1 MSPTPLLVDS
11 RPQLALDG
19 RRAERLEADLIRLE
33 THADSSGLA
42 RLEAVFLNWDS
53 KEPGGAVDFV
63 HFDRQEVDFGRQLR
77 VSFAVEEQ
85 PRVVFEGLV
94 SGMGADFS
102 ELRPP
107 EFTLLAE
114 DRLLGLQLRERTRLS
129 EASSDAAI
137 VARIAGD
144 AGFSS
149 QVEGGEGRQHRQ
161 LLQVNQSDLEAL
173 RQRLPDHL
181 IRFSDGQLKV
191 STAASEAEP
200 PLQLTRQNQLLR
212 FTVLADLAQQR
223 GEVRVHG
230 WDVAAK
236 EAIHAT
242 AGAAVVRAE
251 APRGRLGAEVVAE
264 VFNGAAEDLH
274 LEAPVTADEARQR
287 AEVRMRQRSRRFV
300 RGRGVTLGT
309 PALRVGSR
317 LELVDLG
324 PWFRGIYLV
333 TAVSHCFD
341 QASGYRTH
349 FEAQRAHLEESP

>member
-324 PWFRGIYLV
+324 PWFRGIFLV

>member
-1 MSPTPLLVDS
+1 MSQAPLLVAA
-11 RPQLALDG
+11 RPRLALDG

-33 THADSSGLA
+33 THADASGLA

-53 KEPGGAVDFV
+53 RDPGAAVDFV
-63 HFDRQEVDFGRQLR
+63 HFDRQEVDFGRQLG

-85 PRVVFEGLV
+85 PTTVFEGV
-94 SGMGADFS
+94 VTGMGADYP

-114 DRLLGLQLRERTRLS
+114 DRLLALQLRERTRLS
-129 EASSDAAI
+129 EEQSDAAI
-137 VARIAGD
+137 VARIASD
-144 AGFSS
+144 AGLSAR
-149 QVEGGEGRQHRQ
+149 VDGGEGRQHRQ
-161 LLQVNQSDLEAL
+161 LLQLNQNDLDAV

-181 IRFSDGQLKV
+181 IRFSGGQLRV
-191 STAASEAEP
+191 STAATEADP
-200 PLQLTRQNQLLR
+200 PLRLTRQNQLLR

-242 AGAAVVRAE
+242 AGVAAVRAE

-264 VFNGAAEDLH
+264 VFPGAAEELH
-274 LEAPVTADEARQR
+274 LEAPVTEQEAQGR
-287 AEVRMRQRSRRFV
+287 AEAQLRQRSRRFV

-317 LELVDLG
+317 VELVDLG
-324 PWFRGIYLV
+324 PWFSGIYLV
-333 TAVSHCFD
+333 SAVSHRFD
-341 QASGYRTH
+341 QAAGYRTV
-349 FEAQRAHLEESP
+349 FEAQRAQLEEGA

>member
-1 MSPTPLLVDS
+1 MSQAPLLVDS

-33 THADSSGLA
+33 THADASGLA

-53 KEPGGAVDFV
+53 TEPGDGVDFV

-85 PRVVFEGLV
+85 PRVVFEGV
-94 SGMGADFS
+94 VTGMGAEYP

-114 DRLLGLQLRERTRLS
+114 DRLLGLQLKERTRLS
-129 EASSDAAI
+129 EESSDEAI
-137 VARIAGD
+137 VSRIAGD
-144 AGFSS
+144 AGFAA
-149 QVEGGEGRQHRQ
+149 QVEGGDGRQHRQ
-161 LLQVNQSDLEAL
+161 LLQLNQNDLAAL

-181 IRFSDGQLKV
+181 IRFSDGELRV
-191 STAASEAEP
+191 STAASETEP
-200 PLQLTRQNQLLR
+200 PLRLTRENQLLR

-230 WDVAAK
+230 WDVGAK

-242 AGAAVVRAE
+242 AGPAVMRAE
-251 APRGRLGAEVVAE
+251 AARGRLGAEVVTE
-264 VFNGAAEDLH
+264 VFSGAAEDLH
-274 LEAPVTADEARQR
+274 LEAPVTAEEARLR
-287 AEVRMRQRSRRFV
+287 AEARMRQRGRRFV

-309 PALRVGSR
+309 PSLRVGSR
-317 LELVDLG
+317 LDLVDLG
-324 PWFRGIYLV
+324 PWFRGNYLV
-333 TAVSHCFD
+333 TAVSHRFD

-349 FEAQRAHLEESP
+349 FEAQRAQLEEAS

>member
-1 MSPTPLLVDS
+1 MSQAPLLVDS

-77 VSFAVEEQ
+77 VSFAVEQQ

-94 SGMGADFS
+94 SGMGADFP

-144 AGFSS
+144 AGFSA
-149 QVEGGEGRQHRQ
+149 QVEGGDGRRHRQ
-161 LLQVNQSDLEAL
+161 LLQLNQNDLDAL

-181 IRFSDGQLKV
+181 IRFSEGQLKV
-191 STAASEAEP
+191 STVASEAEP
-200 PLQLTRQNQLLR
+200 PLQLSRQNQLLR

-287 AEVRMRQRSRRFV
+287 AEARMRQRSRRFV

-324 PWFRGIYLV
+324 PWFRGIFLV

>member
-77 VSFAVEEQ
+77 VSFAVEQQ

-94 SGMGADFS
+94 SGMGADFP

-144 AGFSS
+144 AGFSA
-149 QVEGGEGRQHRQ
+149 QVEGGDGRRHRQ
-161 LLQVNQSDLEAL
+161 LLQLNQNDLDAL

-181 IRFSDGQLKV
+181 IRFSEGQLKV
-191 STAASEAEP
+191 STVASEAEP
-200 PLQLTRQNQLLR
+200 PLQLSRQNQLLR

-287 AEVRMRQRSRRFV
+287 AEARMRQRSRRFV

-324 PWFRGIYLV
+324 PWFRGIFLV

>member
-53 KEPGGAVDFV
+53 KEPGGAVDYV

-77 VSFAVEEQ
+77 VSFAVEQQ

-94 SGMGADFS
+94 SGMGADFP

-144 AGFSS
+144 AGFSA
-149 QVEGGEGRQHRQ
+149 QVEGGDGRRHRQ
-161 LLQVNQSDLEAL
+161 LLQLNQNDLDAL

-181 IRFSDGQLKV
+181 IRFSEGQLKV
-191 STAASEAEP
+191 STAGSEAEP

-251 APRGRLGAEVVAE
+251 ALRGRLGAEVVAE

-287 AEVRMRQRSRRFV
+287 AEARMRQRSRRFV

-324 PWFRGIYLV
+324 PWFRGIFLV

>member
-1 MSPTPLLVDS
+1 MSRTPLMVSS

-33 THADSSGLA
+33 THADASGLA

-53 KEPGGAVDFV
+53 RDPSGAVDFV
-63 HFDRQEVDFGRQLR
+63 HFDRQAIDFGRQLR
-77 VSFAVEEQ
+77 VSFVVEQQ
-85 PRVVFEGLV
+85 PQLVFEGLV
-94 SGMGADFS
+94 SGMGADYP

-129 EASSDAAI
+129 EESSDAAI
-137 VARIAGD
+137 VSQIASD
-144 AGFSS
+144 AGLTA
-149 QVEGGEGRQHRQ
+149 QVAGGDGRRHHE
-161 LLQVNQSDLEAL
+161 LLQVNQSELEAR

-181 IRFSDGQLKV
+181 IRLSDRQLLV
-191 STAASEAEP
+191 STAASETEP

-230 WDVAAK
+230 WDVGAK
-236 EAIHAT
+236 RAIHEA
-242 AGAAVVRAE
+242 AGPAAVRSE
-251 APRGRLGAEVVAE
+251 APRGRIGAELVTE
-264 VFNGAAEDLH
+264 VFSGAAEDLH

-287 AEVRMRQRSRRFV
+287 AEARMRQRSRRFV

-309 PALRVGSR
+309 PSLRVGSR
-317 LELVDLG
+317 LDLVDLG

-333 TAVSHCFD
+333 TAVSHRFD

-349 FEAQRAHLEESP
+349 FEAQRAQLEEAP

>member
-33 THADSSGLA
+33 THADASGLA

-77 VSFAVEEQ
+77 VSFAVEQQ
-85 PRVVFEGLV
+85 PQVVFEGLV
-94 SGMGADFS
+94 SGLGADFP

-144 AGFSS
+144 AGLSA
-149 QVEGGEGRQHRQ
+149 QVEGGDGRRHRQ
-161 LLQVNQSDLEAL
+161 LLQLNQNDLDAL

-181 IRFSDGQLKV
+181 IRFSEGQLKV
-191 STAASEAEP
+191 STVASEAEP
-200 PLQLTRQNQLLR
+200 PLQLSRQNQLLR

-324 PWFRGIYLV
+324 PWFRGIFLV

>member
-1 MSPTPLLVDS
+1 MSQAPLLVDS

-77 VSFAVEEQ
+77 VSFAVEQQ

-94 SGMGADFS
+94 SGMGADFP

-144 AGFSS
+144 AGFSA
-149 QVEGGEGRQHRQ
+149 QVEGGDGRRHRQ
-161 LLQVNQSDLEAL
+161 LLQLNQSDLDAL

-181 IRFSDGQLKV
+181 IRFSEGQLKV

-287 AEVRMRQRSRRFV
+287 AEARMRQRSRRFV

-324 PWFRGIYLV
+324 PWFRGIFLV

-341 QASGYRTH
+341 QANGYRTH

>member
-63 HFDRQEVDFGRQLR
+63 HFDRQEGDFGRQLR

-144 AGFSS
+144 AGLSA
-149 QVEGGEGRQHRQ
+149 QVEGGDGRRHRQ
-161 LLQVNQSDLEAL
+161 LLQLNQNDLDAL

-181 IRFSDGQLKV
+181 IRFSEGQLKV
-191 STAASEAEP
+191 STVASEAEP
-200 PLQLTRQNQLLR
+200 PLQLSRQNQLLR

-287 AEVRMRQRSRRFV
+287 AEARMRQRSRRFV

-324 PWFRGIYLV
+324 PWFRGIFLV

>member
-1 MSPTPLLVDS
+1 MSQSTLQVTS

-19 RRAERLEADLIRLE
+19 RRVERLEADLIRLE
-33 THADSSGLA
+33 THADTSGVA

-53 KEPGGAVDFV
+53 KEPGSAVDFV

-85 PRVVFEGLV
+85 PAVVFEGLV
-94 SGMGADFS
+94 TGLGADYP

-129 EASSDAAI
+129 EEQSDAAI
-137 VARIAGD
+137 VARIAAD
-144 AGFSS
+144 AGLGA
-149 QVEGGEGRQHRQ
+149 QVEGDEGRRHRQ
-161 LLQVNQSDLEAL
+161 LLQVNQNDLEAL

-181 IRFSDGQLKV
+181 IRCGDGQLRV
-191 STAASEAEP
+191 STAATETEP
-200 PLQLTRQNQLLR
+200 PLRLTRQNQLLR

-236 EAIHAT
+236 QAIHAT
-242 AGAAVVRAE
+242 AGAAAVRAE
-251 APRGRLGAEVVAE
+251 APRGRLGAELVAE
-264 VFNGAAEDLH
+264 VFSGAAEDLH
-274 LEAPVTADEARQR
+274 LEAPVTEDEARQR
-287 AEVRMRQRSRRFV
+287 AEARLRQRSRRFV

-309 PALRVGSR
+309 PGLRVGSR
-317 LELVDLG
+317 VELVDLG
-324 PWFRGIYLV
+324 PWFAGIYLV
-333 TAVSHCFD
+333 TAVSHRFD
-341 QASGYRTH
+341 QANGYRTH
-349 FEAQRAHLEESP
+349 FEAQRAQLEEGP

>member
-42 RLEAVFLNWDS
+42 RLQAVFLNWDS

-324 PWFRGIYLV
+324 PWFRGIFLV

>member
-1 MSPTPLLVDS
+1 MSQTPLLVDS

-19 RRAERLEADLIRLE
+19 RRVERLEADLIRLE
-33 THADSSGLA
+33 THADATGLA

-53 KEPGGAVDFV
+53 KTPGGAVDFV

-77 VSFAVEEQ
+77 VSFEAEQQ
-85 PRVVFEGLV
+85 PRVVFEGLIT
-94 SGMGADFS
+94 GMGGDYP
-102 ELRPP
+102 ELRPA

-114 DRLLGLQLRERTRLS
+114 DRLFSLQLRERTRLS

-137 VARIAGD
+137 VNRIASE
-144 AGFSS
+144 AGLSV
-149 QVEGGEGRQHRQ
+149 QLEGGDGRQHRQ
-161 LLQVNQSDLEAL
+161 RLQVNQSDLEAL

-181 IRFSDGQLKV
+181 IRFSNGELKV
-191 STAASEAEP
+191 STAASEGDP
-200 PLQLTRQNQLLR
+200 PLRLTRQNQLLR

-242 AGAAVVRAE
+242 AGAAVLRAE
-251 APRGRLGAEVVAE
+251 APRGRIGSEVVAE
-264 VFNGAAEDLH
+264 VFSGAAEDLH
-274 LEAPVTADEARQR
+274 LEAPATREEARWR
-287 AEVRMRQRSRRFV
+287 AEARLRQRGRRFV

-309 PALRVGSR
+309 PSMRVGSR
-317 LELVDLG
+317 LDLVDLG

-333 TAVSHCFD
+333 TAVSHRFD

>member
-1 MSPTPLLVDS
+1 
-11 RPQLALDG
+11 
-19 RRAERLEADLIRLE
+19 
-33 THADSSGLA
+33 
-42 RLEAVFLNWDS
+42 
-53 KEPGGAVDFV
+53 
-63 HFDRQEVDFGRQLR
+63 
-77 VSFAVEEQ
+77 
-85 PRVVFEGLV
+85 
-94 SGMGADFS
+94 
-102 ELRPP
+102 
-107 EFTLLAE
+107 
-114 DRLLGLQLRERTRLS
+114 
-129 EASSDAAI
+129 
-137 VARIAGD
+137 
-144 AGFSS
+144 
-149 QVEGGEGRQHRQ
+149 VEGGDGRQHRQ
-161 LLQVNQSDLEAL
+161 LLQLNQSDLDAL

-181 IRFSDGQLKV
+181 IRFSEGQLKV
-191 STAASEAEP
+191 STAVSEAEP

-287 AEVRMRQRSRRFV
+287 AEARLRQRSRRFV

-309 PALRVGSR
+309 PSLRVGSR

-324 PWFRGIYLV
+324 PWFRGIFLV

-341 QASGYRTH
+341 QANGYRTH